1 MFESQFGGLFVFV
14 QTCKDDHVLS
24 DPYDARSSI
33 PTLFVRLLW
42 RIPVHIWDQ
51 NDEILHQLSVCN
63 LHWSFKWNFVH
74 WILYRTERVKN
85 LVLFQEKYVSTNL
98 LKKYCRRLVFDL
110 CCSEIKTGQI
120 FMCYSFVRLIDIAFI
135 VRQGL

>member
-1 MFESQFGGLFVFV
+1 MGLCTIYLNLRIVIVICNEQVVKYPFKTFLSLTVKLIGHVSQFGGLFVFV

-24 DPYDARSSI
+24 VPYGVRSSI
-33 PTLFVRLLW
+33 PALFVRLLW

-63 LHWSFKWNFVH
+63 LHWSFKWHFVH

-85 LVLFQEKYVSTNL
+85 LVLFQEKYVPI
-98 LKKYCRRLVFDL
+98 Y
-110 CCSEIKTGQI
+110 
-120 FMCYSFVRLIDIAFI
+120 
-135 VRQGL
+135 